1 MCTRVCL
8 CVCIEK
14 VSIFC
19 KSFVLGTCV
28 CVYVCAYLLNDDANT
43 FLTVIDHIS
52 ISETLFGCCVENGL

>member
-28 CVYVCAYLLNDDANT
+28 CVYVCAYLLNDDANA
-43 FLTVIDHIS
+43 FLTVIKKHKAADLVNECS
-52 ISETLFGCCVENGL
+52 